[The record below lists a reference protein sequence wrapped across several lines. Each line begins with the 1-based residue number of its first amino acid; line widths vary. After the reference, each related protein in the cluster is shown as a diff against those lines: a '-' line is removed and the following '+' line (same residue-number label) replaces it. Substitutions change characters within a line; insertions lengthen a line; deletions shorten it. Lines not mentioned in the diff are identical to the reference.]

1 MGCSSRP
8 LQAPEAEG
16 LAVQGRLQHLALE
29 ISRVGCRNSPRL
41 VEKGST
47 PGWCTDDFQY
57 PGTQNRVVTPQ
68 ELGLGLPEGRDLL
81 GRAGVGCGTV
91 VGQGD

>member
-1 MGCSSRP
+1 MQGGGSSIW
-8 LQAPEAEG
+8 LWKSAG
-16 LAVQGRLQHLALE
+16 LE
-29 ISRVGCRNSPRL
+29 CRNSPRL

-57 PGTQNRVVTPQ
+57 PGTQNRAVTPQ
-68 ELGLGLPEGRDLL
+68 ELGLDLLEGR
-81 GRAGVGCGTV
+81 GESPGEAGVGCGTV